1 MMKEGQTL
9 CALAR
14 EGNLRILPEVRHDGI
29 WIEQDGRRMLNM
41 SSNDYLGLASDAT
54 LQDEFWQSLPERDR
68 LISAS
73 SSRLLTGNFDV
84 HQELETLLA
93 ERFGRESALTFS
105 SGYHLNTGILP
116 AVADVHTLILADKL
130 VHASLID
137 GIRLSSATCIRY
149 RHQDYRQL
157 QSLLEKHRTNFE
169 RMIIVTE
176 SVFSMDG
183 DVAPLAALVELKK
196 AFPNVI
202 LYVDEAHAIG
212 VRGKR
217 GLGIAEEQGC
227 LADIDFLCG
236 TFGKALASVG
246 AYVVCSRLMHDY
258 LVNRMRTLIFTT
270 ALPPLNVAW
279 TKFVFSRLD
288 GWEDRRIRLASMAE
302 KVRGAVRRAG
312 YPCPS
317 ESHIVPLVVGESE
330 KAVLKAAEMQRNGF
344 YILPVRPPT
353 VPEGTSRLRLSLTAA
368 LPEAE
373 VERLVEAIEASSIPS
388 EGGT

>member
-14 EGNLRILPEVRHDGI
+14 EGNLRTLPEVRHDGI

-68 LISAS
+68 LLSAS

-196 AFPNVI
+196 AFPNVM

-246 AYVVCSRLMHDY
+246 AYVQPFDVRLFGQPDADAY
-258 LVNRMRTLIFTT
+258 L
-270 ALPPLNVAW
+270 
-279 TKFVFSRLD
+279 
-288 GWEDRRIRLASMAE
+288 
-302 KVRGAVRRAG
+302 
-312 YPCPS
+312 Y
-317 ESHIVPLVVGESE
+317 H
-330 KAVLKAAEMQRNGF
+330 
-344 YILPVRPPT
+344 
-353 VPEGTSRLRLSLTAA
+353 GTSAA
-368 LPEAE
+368 QCG
-373 VERLVEAIEASSIPS
+373 VD
-388 EGGT
+388 

>member
-14 EGNLRILPEVRHDGI
+14 EGNLRTLPEVRHDGI

-68 LISAS
+68 LLSAS

-183 DVAPLAALVELKK
+183 DVAPLAELVELKK
-196 AFPNVI
+196 AFPNVM

-288 GWEDRRIRLASMAE
+288 GWEDLRIRLASMAE
-302 KVRGAVRRAG
+302 KVRGAVRQAG

-330 KAVLKAAEMQRNGF
+330 KTVLKAAEMQRKGF
-344 YILPVRPPT
+344 YVLPVRPPT
-353 VPEGTSRLRLSLTAA
+353 VPAGTSRLRLSLTAA
-368 LPEAE
+368 LPEGE
-373 VERLVEAIEASSIPS
+373 VERLGELIVNS
-388 EGGT
+388 

>member
-68 LISAS
+68 LLSAS

-196 AFPNVI
+196 AFPNVM

-302 KVRGAVRRAG
+302 KVRGAVRQAD

-330 KAVLKAAEMQRNGF
+330 KTVLKAAEMQRKGF
-344 YILPVRPPT
+344 YVLPVRPPT
-353 VPEGTSRLRLSLTAA
+353 VPAGTSRLRLSLTAA
-368 LPEAE
+368 LPEGE
-373 VERLVEAIEASSIPS
+373 VERMGELIVNS
-388 EGGT
+388 

>member
-14 EGNLRILPEVRHDGI
+14 EGNLRTLPEVRHDGI

-68 LISAS
+68 LLSAS

-183 DVAPLAALVELKK
+183 DVAPLAELVELKK
-196 AFPNVI
+196 AFPNVM

-302 KVRGAVRRAG
+302 KVRGAVRQAG

-330 KAVLKAAEMQRNGF
+330 KTVLKAAEMQRKGF
-344 YILPVRPPT
+344 YVLPVRPPT
-353 VPEGTSRLRLSLTAA
+353 VPAGTSRLRLSLTAA
-368 LPEAE
+368 LPEGE
-373 VERLVEAIEASSIPS
+373 VERMGELIVNS
-388 EGGT
+388 

>member
-14 EGNLRILPEVRHDGI
+14 EGNLRTLPEVRHDGI

-68 LISAS
+68 LLSAS

-196 AFPNVI
+196 AFPNVM

-302 KVRGAVRRAG
+302 KVRGAVRQAG

-330 KAVLKAAEMQRNGF
+330 KTVLKAAEMQRKGF
-344 YILPVRPPT
+344 YVLPVRPPT
-353 VPEGTSRLRLSLTAA
+353 VPAGTSRLRLSLTAA
-368 LPEAE
+368 LPEGE
-373 VERLVEAIEASSIPS
+373 VERMGELIVNS
-388 EGGT
+388 

>member
-14 EGNLRILPEVRHDGI
+14 EGNLRTLPEVRHDGI

-68 LISAS
+68 LLSAS

-196 AFPNVI
+196 AFPNVM

-302 KVRGAVRRAG
+302 KVRGVVRQAG

-330 KAVLKAAEMQRNGF
+330 KTVLKAAEMQRKGF
-344 YILPVRPPT
+344 YVLPVRPPT
-353 VPEGTSRLRLSLTAA
+353 VPAGTSRLRLSLTAA
-368 LPEAE
+368 LPEGE
-373 VERLVEAIEASSIPS
+373 VERMGELIVNS
-388 EGGT
+388 

>member
-14 EGNLRILPEVRHDGI
+14 EGNLRTLPEVRHDGI

-68 LISAS
+68 LLSAS

-196 AFPNVI
+196 AFPNVM

-227 LADIDFLCG
+227 VPDIDFLCG

-302 KVRGAVRRAG
+302 KVRGVVRQAG

-330 KAVLKAAEMQRNGF
+330 KTVLKAAEMQRKGF
-344 YILPVRPPT
+344 YVLPVRPPT
-353 VPEGTSRLRLSLTAA
+353 VPAGTSRLRLSLTAA
-368 LPEAE
+368 LPEGE
-373 VERLVEAIEASSIPS
+373 VERMGELIVNS
-388 EGGT
+388 

>member
-14 EGNLRILPEVRHDGI
+14 EGNLRTLPEVRHDGI

-68 LISAS
+68 LLSAS

-137 GIRLSSATCIRY
+137 GIRLSSATYIRY

-196 AFPNVI
+196 AFPNVM

-246 AYVVCSRLMHDY
+246 AYVVCSRLMYDY

-302 KVRGAVRRAG
+302 KVRGAVRQAG

-330 KAVLKAAEMQRNGF
+330 KTVLKAAEMQRKGF
-344 YILPVRPPT
+344 YVLPVRPPT
-353 VPEGTSRLRLSLTAA
+353 VPAGTSRLRLSLTAA
-368 LPEAE
+368 LPEGE
-373 VERLVEAIEASSIPS
+373 VERLGELIVNS
-388 EGGT
+388 

>member
-14 EGNLRILPEVRHDGI
+14 EGNLRTLPEVRHDGI

-68 LISAS
+68 LLSAS

-84 HQELETLLA
+84 HQELDTLLA
-93 ERFGRESALTFS
+93 ERFGRESTLTFS

-116 AVADVHTLILADKL
+116 AVADAHTLILADKL

-157 QSLLEKHRTNFE
+157 QSLLGKHRTHFA
-169 RMIIVTE
+169 RIIIVTE
-176 SVFSMDG
+176 RVFSSDG
-183 DVAPLAALVELKK
+183 DGAPCAELVERKK
-196 AFPNVI
+196 AFPNVM

-302 KVRGAVRRAG
+302 KVRGAVRQAG

-330 KAVLKAAEMQRNGF
+330 KTVLKAAEMQRKGF
-344 YILPVRPPT
+344 YVLPVRPPT
-353 VPEGTSRLRLSLTAA
+353 VPAGTSRLRLSLTAA
-368 LPEAE
+368 LPDAE
-373 VERLVEAIEASSIPS
+373 VERMGELIVNS
-388 EGGT
+388 

>member
-68 LISAS
+68 LLSAS

-196 AFPNVI
+196 AFPNVM

-246 AYVVCSRLMHDY
+246 AYVVCSRLMYDY

-302 KVRGAVRRAG
+302 KVRGAVRQAG

-330 KAVLKAAEMQRNGF
+330 KTVLKAAEMQRKGF
-344 YILPVRPPT
+344 YVLPVRPPT
-353 VPEGTSRLRLSLTAA
+353 VPAGTSRLRLSLTAA
-368 LPEAE
+368 LPEGE
-373 VERLVEAIEASSIPS
+373 VERMGELIVNS
-388 EGGT
+388 

>member
-1 MMKEGQTL
+1 MKEGQTL

-68 LISAS
+68 LLSAS

-196 AFPNVI
+196 AFPNVM

-302 KVRGAVRRAG
+302 KVRGAVRQAD

-330 KAVLKAAEMQRNGF
+330 KTVLKAAEMQRKGF
-344 YILPVRPPT
+344 YVLPVRPPT
-353 VPEGTSRLRLSLTAA
+353 VPAGTSRLRLSLTAA
-368 LPEAE
+368 LPEGE
-373 VERLVEAIEASSIPS
+373 VERMGELIVNS
-388 EGGT
+388 

>member
-14 EGNLRILPEVRHDGI
+14 EGNLRTLPEVRHDGI

-68 LISAS
+68 LLSAS

-183 DVAPLAALVELKK
+183 DVAPLAELVELKK
-196 AFPNVI
+196 AFPNVM

-246 AYVVCSRLMHDY
+246 AYVVCSRLMYDY

-288 GWEDRRIRLASMAE
+288 GWEDLRIRLASMAE
-302 KVRGAVRRAG
+302 KVRGVVRQAG

-330 KAVLKAAEMQRNGF
+330 KTVLKAAEMQRKGF
-344 YILPVRPPT
+344 YVLPVRPPT
-353 VPEGTSRLRLSLTAA
+353 VPAGTSRLRLSLTAA
-368 LPEAE
+368 LPEGE
-373 VERLVEAIEASSIPS
+373 VERLGELIVNS
-388 EGGT
+388 

>member
-14 EGNLRILPEVRHDGI
+14 EGNLRTLPEVRHDGI

-68 LISAS
+68 LLSAS

-93 ERFGRESALTFS
+93 ERFGRESTLTFS

-116 AVADVHTLILADKL
+116 AVADAHTLILADKL

-196 AFPNVI
+196 AFPNVM

-302 KVRGAVRRAG
+302 KVRGAVRQAG

-330 KAVLKAAEMQRNGF
+330 KTVLKAAEMQRKGF
-344 YILPVRPPT
+344 YVLPVRPPT
-353 VPEGTSRLRLSLTAA
+353 VPAGTSRLRLSLTAA
-368 LPEAE
+368 LPDAE
-373 VERLVEAIEASSIPS
+373 VERMGELIVNS
-388 EGGT
+388 

>member
-14 EGNLRILPEVRHDGI
+14 EGNLRTLPEVRHDGI

-68 LISAS
+68 LLSAS

-183 DVAPLAALVELKK
+183 DVAPLAELVELKK
-196 AFPNVI
+196 AFPNVM

-288 GWEDRRIRLASMAE
+288 GWEDRRIRLASIGGEGA
-302 KVRGAVRRAG
+302 RGSPAG
-312 YPCPS
+312 W
-317 ESHIVPLVVGESE
+317 
-330 KAVLKAAEMQRNGF
+330 
-344 YILPVRPPT
+344 
-353 VPEGTSRLRLSLTAA
+353 LSLSFGE
-368 LPEAE
+368 PHRS
-373 VERLVEAIEASSIPS
+373 VGGGRERKDCPQGGGDATEGILCPPRPS
-388 EGGT
+388 AYGSCRYFAFAPIAYGGIARRRSGKAGGVDSE

>member
-14 EGNLRILPEVRHDGI
+14 EGNLRTLPEVRHDGI

-68 LISAS
+68 LLSAS

-176 SVFSMDG
+176 SMFSMDG
-183 DVAPLAALVELKK
+183 DVAPLAELVELKK
-196 AFPNVI
+196 AFPNVM

-246 AYVVCSRLMHDY
+246 AYVVCSRLMYDY

-288 GWEDRRIRLASMAE
+288 GWEDLRIRLASMAE
-302 KVRGAVRRAG
+302 KVRGAVRQAG

-330 KAVLKAAEMQRNGF
+330 KTVLKAAEMQRKGF
-344 YILPVRPPT
+344 YVLPVRPPT
-353 VPEGTSRLRLSLTAA
+353 VPAGTSRLRLSLTAA
-368 LPEAE
+368 LPEGE
-373 VERLVEAIEASSIPS
+373 VERLGELIVNS
-388 EGGT
+388 

>member
-14 EGNLRILPEVRHDGI
+14 EGNLRTLPEVRHDGI

-68 LISAS
+68 LLSAS

-196 AFPNVI
+196 AFPNVM

-246 AYVVCSRLMHDY
+246 AYVVCSRLMYDY

-302 KVRGAVRRAG
+302 KVRGAVRQAG

-330 KAVLKAAEMQRNGF
+330 KTVLKAAEMQRKGF
-344 YILPVRPPT
+344 YVLPVRPPT
-353 VPEGTSRLRLSLTAA
+353 VPAGTSRLRLSLTAA
-368 LPEAE
+368 LPEGE
-373 VERLVEAIEASSIPS
+373 VERLGKLIVNS
-388 EGGT
+388 

>member
-9 CALAR
+9 YALAR
-14 EGNLRILPEVRHDGI
+14 EGNLRTLPEVRHDGI
-29 WIEQDGRRMLNM
+29 WIDQDGRRMLNM

-68 LISAS
+68 LLSAS

-183 DVAPLAALVELKK
+183 DVAPLAELVELKK
-196 AFPNVI
+196 AFPNVM

-288 GWEDRRIRLASMAE
+288 GWEDLRIRLASMAE
-302 KVRGAVRRAG
+302 KVREAVRQAG

-330 KAVLKAAEMQRNGF
+330 KTVLKAAEMQRKGF
-344 YILPVRPPT
+344 YVLPVRPPT
-353 VPEGTSRLRLSLTAA
+353 VPAGTSRLRLSLTAA
-368 LPEAE
+368 LPEGE
-373 VERLVEAIEASSIPS
+373 VERLGELIVNS
-388 EGGT
+388 

>member
-14 EGNLRILPEVRHDGI
+14 EGNLRTLPEVRHDGI

-68 LISAS
+68 LLSAS

-183 DVAPLAALVELKK
+183 DVAPLAELVELKK
-196 AFPNVI
+196 AFPNVM

-246 AYVVCSRLMHDY
+246 AYVVCSRLMYDY

-302 KVRGAVRRAG
+302 KVRGAVRQAG

-330 KAVLKAAEMQRNGF
+330 KTVLKAAEMQRKGF
-344 YILPVRPPT
+344 YVLPVRPPT
-353 VPEGTSRLRLSLTAA
+353 VPAGTSRLRLSLTAA
-368 LPEAE
+368 LPEGE
-373 VERLVEAIEASSIPS
+373 VERLGKLIVNS
-388 EGGT
+388 

>member
-14 EGNLRILPEVRHDGI
+14 EGNLRILPEVQHDGI

-68 LISAS
+68 LLSAS

-183 DVAPLAALVELKK
+183 DVAPLAELVELKK
-196 AFPNVI
+196 AFPNVM
-202 LYVDEAHAIG
+202 LYIDEAHAIG

-302 KVRGAVRRAG
+302 KVRGAVRQAG

-330 KAVLKAAEMQRNGF
+330 KTVLKAAEMQRKGF
-344 YILPVRPPT
+344 YVLPVRPPT
-353 VPEGTSRLRLSLTAA
+353 VPAGTSRLRLSLTAA
-368 LPEAE
+368 LPEGE
-373 VERLVEAIEASSIPS
+373 VERLGELIVNS
-388 EGGT
+388 

>member
-9 CALAR
+9 YALAR
-14 EGNLRILPEVRHDGI
+14 EGNLRTLPEVRHDGI
-29 WIEQDGRRMLNM
+29 WIDQDGRRMLNM

-54 LQDEFWQSLPERDR
+54 LQDEFWQGLPERDR
-68 LISAS
+68 LLSAS

-183 DVAPLAALVELKK
+183 DVAPLAELVELKK
-196 AFPNVI
+196 AFPNVM

-246 AYVVCSRLMHDY
+246 AYVVCSRLMYDY

-302 KVRGAVRRAG
+302 KVRGAVRQAG

-330 KAVLKAAEMQRNGF
+330 KTVLKAAEMQRKGF
-344 YILPVRPPT
+344 YVLPVRPPT
-353 VPEGTSRLRLSLTAA
+353 VPAGTSRLRLSLTAA
-368 LPEAE
+368 LPEGE
-373 VERLVEAIEASSIPS
+373 VERLGELIVNS
-388 EGGT
+388 

>member
-14 EGNLRILPEVRHDGI
+14 EGNLRILPEVQHDGI

-68 LISAS
+68 LLSAS

-183 DVAPLAALVELKK
+183 DVAPLAELVELKK
-196 AFPNVI
+196 AFPNVM

-227 LADIDFLCG
+227 VPDIDFLCG

-302 KVRGAVRRAG
+302 KVRGAVRQAD

-330 KAVLKAAEMQRNGF
+330 KTVLKAAEMQRKGF
-344 YILPVRPPT
+344 YVLPVRPPT
-353 VPEGTSRLRLSLTAA
+353 VPAGTSRLRLSLTAA
-368 LPEAE
+368 LPEGE
-373 VERLVEAIEASSIPS
+373 VERMGELIVNS
-388 EGGT
+388 

>member
-14 EGNLRILPEVRHDGI
+14 EGNLRTLPEVRHDGI

-68 LISAS
+68 LLSAS

-93 ERFGRESALTFS
+93 ERFGRESTLTFS

-116 AVADVHTLILADKL
+116 AVADAHTLILADKL

-196 AFPNVI
+196 AFPNVM

-227 LADIDFLCG
+227 VPDIDFLCG

-302 KVRGAVRRAG
+302 KVRGAVRQAG

-330 KAVLKAAEMQRNGF
+330 KTVLKAAEMQRKGF
-344 YILPVRPPT
+344 YVLPVRPPT
-353 VPEGTSRLRLSLTAA
+353 VPAGTSRLRLSLTAA
-368 LPEAE
+368 LPDAE
-373 VERLVEAIEASSIPS
+373 VERMGELIVNS
-388 EGGT
+388 

>member
-14 EGNLRILPEVRHDGI
+14 EGNLRILPEVQHDGI

-68 LISAS
+68 LLSAS

-183 DVAPLAALVELKK
+183 DVAPLAELVELKK
-196 AFPNVI
+196 AFPNVM

-246 AYVVCSRLMHDY
+246 AYVVCSRLMYDY

-302 KVRGAVRRAG
+302 KVRGAVRQAG

-330 KAVLKAAEMQRNGF
+330 KTVLKAAEMQRKGF
-344 YILPVRPPT
+344 YVLPVRPPT
-353 VPEGTSRLRLSLTAA
+353 VPAGTSRLRLSLTAA
-368 LPEAE
+368 LPEGE
-373 VERLVEAIEASSIPS
+373 VERMGELIVNS
-388 EGGT
+388 

>member
-14 EGNLRILPEVRHDGI
+14 EGNLRTLPEVQHDGI

-68 LISAS
+68 LLSAS

-196 AFPNVI
+196 AFPNVM

-227 LADIDFLCG
+227 VPDIDFLCG

-302 KVRGAVRRAG
+302 KVRGAVRQAG

-330 KAVLKAAEMQRNGF
+330 KTVLKAAEMQRKGF
-344 YILPVRPPT
+344 YVLPVRPPT
-353 VPEGTSRLRLSLTAA
+353 VPAGTSRLRLSLTAA
-368 LPEAE
+368 LPEEE
-373 VERLVEAIEASSIPS
+373 VERLGELIVNS
-388 EGGT
+388 

>member
-14 EGNLRILPEVRHDGI
+14 EGNLRTLPEVRHDGI

-68 LISAS
+68 LLSAS

-183 DVAPLAALVELKK
+183 DVAPLAELVELKK
-196 AFPNVI
+196 AFPNVM

-246 AYVVCSRLMHDY
+246 AYVVCSRLMYDY

-288 GWEDRRIRLASMAE
+288 GWEDLRIRLASMAE
-302 KVRGAVRRAG
+302 KVRGAVRQAG

-330 KAVLKAAEMQRNGF
+330 KTVLKAAEMQRKGF
-344 YILPVRPPT
+344 YVLPVRPPT
-353 VPEGTSRLRLSLTAA
+353 VPAGTSRLRLSLTAA
-368 LPEAE
+368 LPEGE
-373 VERLVEAIEASSIPS
+373 VERMGELIVNS
-388 EGGT
+388 

>member
-14 EGNLRILPEVRHDGI
+14 EGNLRTLPEVRHDGI

-68 LISAS
+68 LLSAS

-183 DVAPLAALVELKK
+183 DVAPLAELVELKK
-196 AFPNVI
+196 AFPNVM

-227 LADIDFLCG
+227 VPDIDFLCG

-302 KVRGAVRRAG
+302 KVRGAVRQAG

-330 KAVLKAAEMQRNGF
+330 KTVLKAAEMQRKGF
-344 YILPVRPPT
+344 YVLPVRPPT
-353 VPEGTSRLRLSLTAA
+353 VPAGTSRLRLSLTAA
-368 LPEAE
+368 LPEGE
-373 VERLVEAIEASSIPS
+373 VERLGELIVNS
-388 EGGT
+388 

>member
-68 LISAS
+68 LLSAS

-196 AFPNVI
+196 AFPNVM

-302 KVRGAVRRAG
+302 KVRGAVRQAG

-330 KAVLKAAEMQRNGF
+330 KTVLKAAEMQRKGF
-344 YILPVRPPT
+344 YVLPVRPPT
-353 VPEGTSRLRLSLTAA
+353 VPAGTSRLRLSLTAA
-368 LPEAE
+368 LPEGE
-373 VERLVEAIEASSIPS
+373 VERLGELIVNS
-388 EGGT
+388 

>member
-1 MMKEGQTL
+1 MKEGQTL

-14 EGNLRILPEVRHDGI
+14 EGNLRTLPEVRHDGI

-68 LISAS
+68 LLSAS

-183 DVAPLAALVELKK
+183 DVAPLAELVELKK
-196 AFPNVI
+196 AFPNVM

-288 GWEDRRIRLASMAE
+288 GWEDLRIRLASMAE
-302 KVRGAVRRAG
+302 KVRGAVRQAG

-330 KAVLKAAEMQRNGF
+330 KTVLKAAEMQRKGF
-344 YILPVRPPT
+344 YVLPVRPPT
-353 VPEGTSRLRLSLTAA
+353 VPAGTSRLRLSLTAA
-368 LPEAE
+368 LPEEE
-373 VERLVEAIEASSIPS
+373 VERLGELIVNS
-388 EGGT
+388 

>member
-14 EGNLRILPEVRHDGI
+14 EGNLRTLPEVRHDGI

-68 LISAS
+68 LLSAS

-157 QSLLEKHRTNFE
+157 QSLVEKHRTNFE

-196 AFPNVI
+196 AFPNVM

-227 LADIDFLCG
+227 VPDIDFLCG

-302 KVRGAVRRAG
+302 KVRGAVRQAG

-330 KAVLKAAEMQRNGF
+330 KTVLKAAEMQRKGF
-344 YILPVRPPT
+344 YVLPVRPPT
-353 VPEGTSRLRLSLTAA
+353 VPAGTSRLRLSLTAA
-368 LPEAE
+368 LPEGE
-373 VERLVEAIEASSIPS
+373 VERLGELIVNS
-388 EGGT
+388 

>member
-68 LISAS
+68 LLSAS

-183 DVAPLAALVELKK
+183 DVAPLAELVELKK
-196 AFPNVI
+196 AFPNVM

-288 GWEDRRIRLASMAE
+288 GWEDLRIRLASMAE
-302 KVRGAVRRAG
+302 KVRGAVRQAG

-330 KAVLKAAEMQRNGF
+330 KTVLKAAEMQRKGF
-344 YILPVRPPT
+344 YVLPVRPPT
-353 VPEGTSRLRLSLTAA
+353 VPAGTSRLRLSLTAA
-368 LPEAE
+368 LPEGE
-373 VERLVEAIEASSIPS
+373 VERLGELIVNS
-388 EGGT
+388 